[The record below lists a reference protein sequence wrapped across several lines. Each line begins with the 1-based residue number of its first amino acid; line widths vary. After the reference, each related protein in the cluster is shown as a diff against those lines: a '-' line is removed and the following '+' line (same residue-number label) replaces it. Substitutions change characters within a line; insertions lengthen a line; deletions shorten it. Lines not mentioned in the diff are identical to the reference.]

1 MRGKHRHTHTHT
13 NKWEHM
19 ECKVNEGPEKSCS
32 DILGMH
38 IFRGNEGKKEEAERK
53 MKKRRG
59 GFDQISRDNNLARRR
74 PTERESL
81 PPPGMETGK

>member
-1 MRGKHRHTHTHT
+1 
-13 NKWEHM
+13 M

-38 IFRGNEGKKEEAERK
+38 IFRGNEGKKEEAEGK

-81 PPPGMETGK
+81 PRTPPPVWKQVNDDTDLFRFPLI